1 MALPVTDAPY
11 FDMEIDKKKM
21 KKVVKKWKKKIAQQK
36 VIKRNKIIDQSS
48 DKKEKIIE
56 NLKKSFHSQLDESNV
71 LKIYKEVIS
80 DHAPI
85 EIFCNTDSDDD

>member
-1 MALPVTDAPY
+1 
-11 FDMEIDKKKM
+11 ME
-21 KKVVKKWKKKIAQQK
+21 KKIAQQK

-48 DKKEKIIE
+48 DKKKIIE
-56 NLKKSFHSQLDESNV
+56 NLKKRVFHSQLDESNV

>member
-1 MALPVTDAPY
+1 M
-11 FDMEIDKKKM
+11 
-21 KKVVKKWKKKIAQQK
+21 AQQK
-36 VIKRNKIIDQSS
+36 VIKRNKIIDQST
-48 DKKEKIIE
+48 DKKDKIIE
-56 NLKKSFHSQLDESNV
+56 NLKKRVFHSQLDESNV